1 MNEELRSL
9 IESDVQASQYWAD
22 RRDAACAERC
32 SAISPKIRRLV
43 TAREVQVFSLTNGT
57 WAAIKLA
64 REHAETPLQ
73 VKGACITF
81 IDLVGAGINID
92 FTLAAVQAAAAIL
105 ISAGIVTQEQATEL
119 DAIGYQSRIFT
130 TDDIQNA
137 MGA

>member
-1 MNEELRSL
+1 MSELRIL
-9 IESDVQASQYWAD
+9 IESDAQASQHWAD

-32 SAISPKIRRLV
+32 SAIAPKARRMV
-43 TAREVQVFSLTNGT
+43 TAREIQVFSLTNGT

-81 IDLVGAGINID
+81 IDLVDAGINID
-92 FTLAAVQAAAAIL
+92 FTLAEVQTATATLVSAGLVTLEQAADL
-105 ISAGIVTQEQATEL
+105 E
-119 DAIGYQSRIFT
+119 AIGYESQIFT
-130 TDDIQNA
+130 TDDVQKA